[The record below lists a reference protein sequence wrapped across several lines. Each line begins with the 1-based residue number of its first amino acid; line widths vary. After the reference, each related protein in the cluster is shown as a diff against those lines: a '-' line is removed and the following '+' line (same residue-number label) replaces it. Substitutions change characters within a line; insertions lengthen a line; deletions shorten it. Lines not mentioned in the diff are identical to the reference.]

1 MAGTPEWDVI
11 VVGAGI
17 CGLAAAHEL
26 ARGGARVLVLDRRG
40 IGMEQSQGLARI
52 FRVRH
57 AQARLCTLAL
67 DARAGWRAWEDR
79 LGVGRLLGDEGLV
92 AIGSGGGQDGR
103 AMEQAGAPWE
113 PVDRARMAQLVPH
126 LAPATVGEEGLFDP
140 SAGVIRVR
148 RTLDAL
154 AAGLDVRVGDVAAVD
169 EDADRT
175 VVRLADGTT
184 LGAGRVLLCAGSATP
199 RLARAA
205 GLADVA
211 LTETHHVRLTYRL
224 REPARP
230 TACLSTDVA
239 YGLPLG
245 TTGLWGLGFDFPDL
259 EVPVEDP
266 VEPFLAENHRR
277 HAAWVPEH
285 LPGLDPVPVGEVRCV
300 SPYAPWIDAHGDG
313 FAAVRSA
320 RVVAF
325 CGSNLM
331 KFAPL
336 LGDRLARTVRHE
348 AEVHPDL
355 RPVTDGATA
364 GA

>member
-1 MAGTPEWDVI
+1 MTGTPEWDVI

-17 CGLAAAHEL
+17 CGLAAADEL

-40 IGMEQSQGLARI
+40 IGMGQSQGLARI

-67 DARAGWRAWEDR
+67 ESRDGWRAWEER
-79 LGVGRLLGDEGLV
+79 LGVGRLLGAEGLV
-92 AIGSGGGQDGR
+92 AVGSGGGQDGR
-103 AMEQAGAPWE
+103 AMDEAGAPWE
-113 PVDRARMAQLVPH
+113 PVDRTRMGQLVPH
-126 LAPATVGEEGLFDP
+126 LDASTLGEEGLFDP
-140 SAGVIRVR
+140 SAGAIRVR

-154 AAGLDVRVGDVAAVD
+154 AAGLDVRVGDVVAVD
-169 EDADRT
+169 QDDDRAT
-175 VVRLADGTT
+175 VRLGDGTA
-184 LGAGRVLLCAGSATP
+184 LHAGRVLLCAGSATP
-199 RLARAA
+199 HLARAA
-205 GLADVA
+205 GLPDIE
-211 LTETHHVRLTYRL
+211 LTETHHVRLTYR
-224 REPARP
+224 RRAPERS

-239 YGLPLG
+239 YALPLG
-245 TTGLWGLGFDFPDL
+245 STGLWGLGFDFPDL
-259 EVPVEDP
+259 EVPVDEP
-266 VEPFLAENHRR
+266 IEPFLAENHRR

-300 SPYAPWIDAHGDG
+300 SPYAPWIDGHGDG
-313 FAAVRSA
+313 FAAARRD

-336 LGDRLARTVRHE
+336 LADRLAWTVRDE

-355 RPVTDGATA
+355 RPVTGAATA
-364 GA
+364 

>member
-1 MAGTPEWDVI
+1 MTGTPEWDVI

-26 ARGGARVLVLDRRG
+26 ARGGSRVLVVDRRG

-57 AQARLCTLAL
+57 AQARLCALAL
-67 DARAGWRAWEDR
+67 EAREGWRAWEDR
-79 LGVGRLLGDEGLV
+79 LGVGRLLGDEGLL

-103 AMEQAGAPWE
+103 AMDEAGAPWE
-113 PVDRARMAQLVPH
+113 SVDRARMAQLVPH
-126 LAPATVGEEGLFDP
+126 LDPATLDAEGLFDP

-169 EDADRT
+169 EDADRA
-175 VVRLADGTT
+175 VVRLADGTA
-184 LGAGRVLLCAGSATP
+184 LVAGRVLLAAGSATP
-199 RLARAA
+199 ALARVA
-205 GLADVA
+205 GLPDIA
-211 LTETHHVRLTYRL
+211 LTETHHVRLSYRL
-224 REPARP
+224 REPHRP

-239 YGLPLG
+239 YALPLG

-259 EVPVEDP
+259 EVPVDEP
-266 VEPFLAENHRR
+266 IEPFLAENHRR

-285 LPGLDPVPVGEVRCV
+285 LPGVEPVPVGEVRCV

-336 LGDRLARTVRHE
+336 LGDRLARTVRDE
-348 AEVHPDL
+348 GEVHPDL
-355 RPVTDGATA
+355 RPVTHGA
-364 GA
+364 